1 MIIVNMN
8 TTFSNQQVN
17 ITGLPS
23 AAGVNFQP
31 LHNKYTWV
39 VVISTL
45 IGLFIIVALGASV
58 FYLSL
63 PEEHALLVEYRNAV
77 FAVSLVLSAF
87 LLVLN
92 IAGVRKK
99 GYAVREHDIIY
110 KSGLLNQK
118 QTTVPFNRVQHV
130 EIYEGALLRLFGL
143 CRIEFF
149 TAGGSFGD
157 LKIPGLT
164 LDEANKIKTYV
175 IEQVVPQ
182 IAESTESDTAN
193 VLNPQDE

>member
-1 MIIVNMN
+1 MN
-8 TTFSNQQVN
+8 TTFSNQQIN
-17 ITGLPS
+17 TGTLPN
-23 AAGVNFQP
+23 ADRLLFQP
-31 LHNKYTWV
+31 LHVKYKRV
-39 VVISTL
+39 VVLSTSFAV
-45 IGLFIIVALGASV
+45 LFLLALGASG
-58 FYLSL
+58 FYLPL
-63 PEEHALLVEYRNAV
+63 PEEKALLVKYKTV
-77 FAVSLVLSAF
+77 VLGVSLVFSTL

-118 QTTVPFNRVQHV
+118 QTTIPFNRVQHV

-157 LKIPGLT
+157 LKIPGLP
-164 LDEANKIKTYV
+164 LEEANKIKTYV
-175 IEQVVPQ
+175 IEQVIPHTVEP
-182 IAESTESDTAN
+182 TEGDTAD
-193 VLNPQDE
+193 VVNPQD